1 MRQTAKVVALH
12 GERAQVE
19 VIRRSACGG
28 ECGSCH
34 GCDGLEDRPVSV
46 WASNDIDAKL
56 GDRVTVESR
65 SAALLGTA
73 FVVYLLPFLFL
84 FFGYFFAANQG
95 LSEGYSIAAGGVGFA
110 VALLLVQLLNHRQ
123 QKFQRLQ
130 FFLVDDDKQ
139 GTA

>member
-1 MRQTAKVVALH
+1 MRQTAKVVALQ

-34 GCDGLEDRPVSV
+34 GCDGLEDRPVAV
-46 WASNDIDAKL
+46 WANNEIGAQM
-56 GDRVTVESR
+56 GDQVTVESR

-84 FFGYFFAANQG
+84 FFGYFLASNQG
-95 LSEGYSIAAGGVGFA
+95 LSEGYSIGAGGIGFLI
-110 VALLLVQLLNHRQ
+110 ALLLVRLLNHRQ

-130 FFLVDDDKQ
+130 FFLVDMKGQ

>member
-1 MRQTAKVVALH
+1 MRQTAKVVALQ

-34 GCDGLEDRPVSV
+34 GCDGLEDRPVAV
-46 WASNDIDAKL
+46 WANNEIRAQV
-56 GDRVTVESR
+56 GDQVTVESR

-84 FFGYFFAANQG
+84 FFGYFLASNQG
-95 LSEGYSIAAGGVGFA
+95 LSEGYSIGAGGIGFL
-110 VALLLVQLLNHRQ
+110 VALLLVRLLNHRQ

-130 FFLVDDDKQ
+130 FFLVDMKGQ